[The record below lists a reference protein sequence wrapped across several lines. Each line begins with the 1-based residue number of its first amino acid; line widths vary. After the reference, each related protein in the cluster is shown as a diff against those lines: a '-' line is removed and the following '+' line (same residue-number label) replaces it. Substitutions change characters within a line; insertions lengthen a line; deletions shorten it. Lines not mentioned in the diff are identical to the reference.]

1 MDREEA
7 IAQLKEQQ
15 NSGDKEIAH
24 IEADKILCNL
34 LVSLGYA
41 DVVEEWDKVGKWYS

>member
-7 IAQLKEQQ
+7 IALLKEQQ
-15 NSGDKEIAH
+15 GGYYSDKEH
-24 IEADKILCNL
+24 KVADKVLCDL

-41 DVVEEWDKVGKWYS
+41 DVVAEWDKIGKWYI